1 MMLPRARVGLE
12 EYIGDR
18 TRLVAYYLRRRAV
31 RELDQATFARARDY
45 GKAYSHAWRAR
56 PVP

>member
-18 TRLVAYYLRRRAV
+18 VRLVAIYLRRRAV
-31 RELDQATFARARDY
+31 RDLDQATFARARDY
-45 GKAYSHAWRAR
+45 GKAHRHAWRGR
-56 PVP
+56 GR